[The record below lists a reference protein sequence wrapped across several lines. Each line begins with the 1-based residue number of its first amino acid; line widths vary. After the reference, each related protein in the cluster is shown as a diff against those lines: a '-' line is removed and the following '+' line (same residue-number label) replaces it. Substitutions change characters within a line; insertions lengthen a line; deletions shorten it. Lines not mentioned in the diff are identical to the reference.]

1 MENFKFLSISELKD
15 KRFFIPNYQ
24 RGYKWEKEQV
34 EDLLNDINEFMN
46 ADKDK
51 VGMSYC
57 IQPLVV
63 GNRQEDSEILEKI
76 KEANSIPAVEA
87 LLTEREMEVI
97 DGQQRLTTIFLI
109 LSALNVNKKD
119 QYHYTIQYA
128 TREKSWDFLQKIT
141 EEFNGSYVR
150 EQCIKNEDFY
160 HIYQAYDTI
169 TTWLRKTKESD
180 STFTKEQ
187 FLITLMANVK
197 FIYMVS

>member
-109 LSALNVNKKD
+109 LSALNVNKKTNI
-119 QYHYTIQYA
+119 TILFN
-128 TREKSWDFLQKIT
+128 TLHVKSRGI
-141 EEFNGSYVR
+141 SYKKSPR
-150 EQCIKNEDFY
+150 NSMDL
-160 HIYQAYDTI
+160 T
-169 TTWLRKTKESD
+169 
-180 STFTKEQ
+180 
-187 FLITLMANVK
+187 
-197 FIYMVS
+197 

>member
-119 QYHYTIQYA
+119 QYHYTIQ
-128 TREKSWDFLQKIT
+128 
-141 EEFNGSYVR
+141 
-150 EQCIKNEDFY
+150 
-160 HIYQAYDTI
+160 
-169 TTWLRKTKESD
+169 
-180 STFTKEQ
+180 
-187 FLITLMANVK
+187 
-197 FIYMVS
+197 